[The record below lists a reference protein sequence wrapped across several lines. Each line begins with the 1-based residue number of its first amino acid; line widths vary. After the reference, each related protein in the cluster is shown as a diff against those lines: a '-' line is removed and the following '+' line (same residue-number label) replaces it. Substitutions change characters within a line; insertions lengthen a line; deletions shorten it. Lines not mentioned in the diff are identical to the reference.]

1 MKDHVAAV
9 MDVQFSPTGEELV
22 TASYDRTIRIWNRE
36 KGHSRDI
43 YHVGLRSNLYA
54 RDEGVSIL
62 TCHRRNECNDVSR
75 QSGRRTPST
84 YSPDRTT
91 VT

>member
-1 MKDHVAAV
+1 MQDHVAAV

-43 YHVGLRSNLYA
+43 YHVGLPPKGS
-54 RDEGVSIL
+54 
-62 TCHRRNECNDVSR
+62 
-75 QSGRRTPST
+75 
-84 YSPDRTT
+84 
-91 VT
+91 